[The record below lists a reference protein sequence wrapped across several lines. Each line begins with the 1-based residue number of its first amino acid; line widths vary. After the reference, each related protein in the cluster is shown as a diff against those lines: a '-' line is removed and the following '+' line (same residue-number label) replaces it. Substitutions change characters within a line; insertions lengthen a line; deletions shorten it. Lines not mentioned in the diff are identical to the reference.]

1 MVLLVVVTAES
12 LAAEKLSVVAAGAN
26 LERLSGG
33 FGFTEGP
40 AADAAGNVFFTD
52 QPNNRIYRWSVDGQL
67 SVFHE
72 NPGRANGLYFD
83 KDGNLLACA
92 DLNNEL
98 WQIDMQGRVTVLVKG
113 YGGKKLNGPND
124 LWVDRKGGIYITDPF
139 YSRNYWDRGPME
151 QDGQHVYYLTPD
163 RNELI
168 RVTTDLVQP
177 NGIIGTTDGK
187 LLYIA
192 DIGAGKTYVYRINA
206 DGRLS
211 HKALFCSMGSDG
223 MTIDNQGNVYLTGAG
238 VTVFDP
244 RGKEIE
250 HIAVPEG
257 WTANVTF
264 GGKDRQT
271 LFITA
276 QDSLYG
282 LRMRVKGASIIP
294 DFNGDEIV
302 DMADFSR
309 LAQYWHQDESSVDIS
324 PAPVGNGRVDIQ
336 DLAVLADY
344 WLKEVLPVDLGAY
357 WKLDEEEG
365 SVAKDSVSDNRG
377 TVYGDPIWQPAGGMV
392 AGALEFDGVND
403 YVSTQFVLDPSEGP
417 FSVFAWIKGGAP
429 GQVIISQSDGIGTG
443 ETWIGIDAL
452 GGNLMTGL
460 VPPPLGRF
468 VPQPLVSESIITNG
482 QWHHVGF
489 AWDGSYRILYVD
501 GIEVAK
507 DTAAQNPLKSADGGL
522 YIGAG
527 KNLDVGTFFS
537 GLIDDV
543 RIYNVALTAE
553 EIGELA
559 H

>member
-1 MVLLVVVTAES
+1 
-12 LAAEKLSVVAAGAN
+12 
-26 LERLSGG
+26 
-33 FGFTEGP
+33 
-40 AADAAGNVFFTD
+40 
-52 QPNNRIYRWSVDGQL
+52 
-67 SVFHE
+67 
-72 NPGRANGLYFD
+72 
-83 KDGNLLACA
+83 
-92 DLNNEL
+92 
-98 WQIDMQGRVTVLVKG
+98 
-113 YGGKKLNGPND
+113 
-124 LWVDRKGGIYITDPF
+124 
-139 YSRNYWDRGPME
+139 
-151 QDGQHVYYLTPD
+151 
-163 RNELI
+163 
-168 RVTTDLVQP
+168 
-177 NGIIGTTDGK
+177 
-187 LLYIA
+187 
-192 DIGAGKTYVYRINA
+192 
-206 DGRLS
+206 
-211 HKALFCSMGSDG
+211 
-223 MTIDNQGNVYLTGAG
+223 
-238 VTVFDP
+238 
-244 RGKEIE
+244 IE